1 MGAQLCGTEGRE
13 EDGQGPETEASHA
26 GLSLSVQT
34 TTHFVCSQSDLCWNF
49 PKSERKFALKHHCG
63 SLRVRVW
70 SRDLTHHPAEIR
82 ISVCD
87 RVDTT
92 EARAPVKDLAPTL
105 FQKFAAC
112 VQPHGKLKQ
121 RQGPSALHE
130 REAKPQNGL
139 YT

>member
-1 MGAQLCGTEGRE
+1 MARREGRRTVRAWKL
-13 EDGQGPETEASHA
+13 Q
-26 GLSLSVQT
+26 SLMQVSPCQCRKQ
-34 TTHFVCSQSDLCWNF
+34 THFVCSQSDLCWNF

-70 SRDLTHHPAEIR
+70 SRDLIHHQAEIR
-82 ISVCD
+82 ISACD
-87 RVDTT
+87 RVGTT

-121 RQGPSALHE
+121 CQGPSALHE